1 MSILRY
7 AIYRFMTMLLT
18 LLVVSALVFVIINL
32 PPGDYLSNQIAELRA
47 SGQSAGVAK
56 AEFLRKEYAL
66 DRPLYQQYLI
76 WIGFIPGPQGFSGLL
91 QGDFGWSFEFDRP
104 VAEIV
109 GESLWLTVLVN
120 VAAVLFVYMIALPLG
135 VLAAARS
142 RTWVDYTSAF
152 VGYLGLAT
160 PNFLLALIMFYY
172 GHKYFD
178 LPIGGLM
185 DPRFEGEPMTFE
197 KMKSILI
204 HLIVPTFV
212 IGTSG
217 AAAMMQ
223 RLRANLLD
231 ELGKPYVETAIAKGM
246 APSRMLTKYPLRM
259 AFNPFVA
266 DIGNLLPSMVSGSVL
281 VSVVLGLQTIGPTLL
296 TALKTQDQFLSAF
309 VLMFVALLTLMGTM
323 ISDVLLV
330 LLDPRIRYEGRET

>member
-1 MSILRY
+1 MVILRY
-7 AIYRFMTMLLT
+7 ALYRFGTMLLT
-18 LLVVSALVFVIINL
+18 LWVVSALVFMIINL
-32 PPGDYLSNQIAELRA
+32 PPGDYLSNQISELRA
-47 SGQSAGVAK
+47 TGQSAGVAK
-56 AEFLRKEYAL
+56 AEFLRTEYAL
-66 DRPLYQQYLI
+66 DRPVYQQYLI
-76 WIGFIPGPQGFSGLL
+76 WIGFIPGPHGFSGLI
-91 QGDFGWSFEFDRP
+91 QGDFGWSFEFDSP

-109 GESLWLTVLVN
+109 GDTLWLTVLVN
-120 VAAVLFVYMIALPLG
+120 VAAVLFVYVIALPLG
-135 VLAAARS
+135 VLAAAKS
-142 RTWVDYTSAF
+142 RTWIDYTTAF

-178 LPIGGLM
+178 IPIGGLM
-185 DPRFEGEPMTFE
+185 DPSFEGEPMSWE
-197 KMKSILI
+197 KTKSILV

-217 AAAMMQ
+217 AAGMMQ

-246 APSRMLTKYPLRM
+246 RPSRMLIKYPLRM

-266 DIGNLLPSMVSGSVL
+266 DIGNLLPAMISGSVL

-296 TALKTQDQFLSAF
+296 TALKTQDLFLSGF
-309 VLMFVALLTLMGTM
+309 VLMFVALLTLIGPK

-330 LLDPRIRYEGRET
+330 ILDPRIQYEGRET

>member
-7 AIYRFMTMLLT
+7 AVYRFGTMLLT
-18 LLVVSALVFVIINL
+18 LLVVSALVFLIINL

-56 AEFLRKEYAL
+56 AEFLRAEYAL
-66 DRPLYQQYLI
+66 DRPLWQQYLI
-76 WIGFIPGPQGFSGLL
+76 WIGFIPGPQGFSGLV
-91 QGDFGWSFEFDRP
+91 QGNFGWSFEFDRP

-109 GESLWLTVLVN
+109 GDSLWLTVLVN
-120 VAAVLFVYMIALPLG
+120 LAAVLFVYLVALPLG

-142 RTWVDYTSAF
+142 KTWVDYSSAF

-185 DPRFEGEPMTFE
+185 DPMYEGQPMSWD
-197 KMKSILI
+197 KVKSILI

-223 RLRANLLD
+223 RLRANMLD

-246 APSRMLTKYPLRM
+246 SPSRMLTKYPLRM

-296 TALKTQDQFLSAF
+296 TALKTQDQFLAGF
-309 VLMFVALLTLMGTM
+309 VLMFVALLTLVGTM

-330 LLDPRIRYEGRET
+330 LLDPRIRYEGRE

>member
-1 MSILRY
+1 MAILRY
-7 AIYRFMTMLLT
+7 SVFRFATMLLT
-18 LLVVSALVFVIINL
+18 LMVVSVLIFAIINL
-32 PPGDYLSNQIAELRA
+32 PPGDYLSNQISELRA
-47 SGQSAGVAK
+47 TGQSAGVAK

-66 DRPLYQQYLI
+66 DRTTTEQYLI
-76 WIGFIPGPQGFSGLL
+76 WVGFIPGPNGFSGMI
-91 QGDFGWSFEFDRP
+91 QGNFGWSFEFDRP
-104 VAEIV
+104 FSEMV
-109 GESLWLTVLVN
+109 GDSLWLTVLVN
-120 VAAVLFVYMIALPLG
+120 LAAVLFVYVVALPLG
-135 VLAAARS
+135 VIAAARS
-142 RTWVDYTSAF
+142 RTWIDYSSAF

-160 PNFLLALIMFYY
+160 PNFLLALILFYY
-172 GHKYFD
+172 GNRFFD

-185 DPRFEGEPMTFE
+185 DPRFEGEPLDWAKT
-197 KMKSILI
+197 KSILI

-231 ELGKPYVETAIAKGM
+231 ELGKPYVETAVAKGM
-246 APSRMLTKYPLRM
+246 SPSRMLVKYPLRM

-266 DIGNLLPSMVSGSVL
+266 DIGNLLPSMISGSVL

-296 TALKTQDQFLSAF
+296 TALKTQDQFLAGF
-309 VLMFVALLTLMGTM
+309 ILLFVAFLTLIGTM
-323 ISDVLLV
+323 ISDVMLM

>member
-1 MSILRY
+1 MVMLRY
-7 AIYRFMTMLLT
+7 AVYRFFTMLLT
-18 LLVVSALVFVIINL
+18 LLVVSVLIFVIINL
-32 PPGDYLSNQIAELRA
+32 PPGDYLSNQIAELQA

-56 AEFLRKEYAL
+56 AEFLRAEYAL
-66 DRPLYQQYLI
+66 DRPVWEQYLI
-76 WIGFIPGPQGFSGLL
+76 WMGFWPGPHGFEGLL
-91 QGDFGWSFEFDRP
+91 QGNYGWSFEFDRP

-109 GESLWLTVLVN
+109 GDTLWLTVVVN
-120 VAAVLFVYMIALPLG
+120 LAAILFVYAVALPLG
-135 VLAAARS
+135 VLAAAKS
-142 RTWVDYTSAF
+142 RTWIDYTSAF

-160 PNFLLALIMFYY
+160 PNFLLALILFYY
-172 GHKYFD
+172 GHRYFN

-185 DPRFEGEPMTFE
+185 DPSFEGQPMSWE
-197 KMKSILI
+197 KMKSILV

-217 AAAMMQ
+217 ASAMMQ
-223 RLRANLLD
+223 RLRANMLD

-246 APSRMLTKYPLRM
+246 APSRMLTKYPLRV

-309 VLMFVALLTLMGTM
+309 ILMFVALLTLIGTM
-323 ISDVLLV
+323 ISDILLV
-330 LLDPRIRYEGRET
+330 MLDPRIRYEGREA

>member
-1 MSILRY
+1 MAILRY
-7 AIYRFMTMLLT
+7 AIYRLGTMLLT
-18 LLVVSALVFVIINL
+18 LLVVSAMVFLIINL

-47 SGQSAGVAK
+47 TGQSAGVAK
-56 AEFLRKEYAL
+56 AEFLRSEYAL
-66 DRPLYQQYLI
+66 DRPIYQQYLI
-76 WIGFIPGPQGFSGLL
+76 WVGFIPGPNGFSGLI
-91 QGDFGWSFEFDRP
+91 QGDFGWSFEFDAP

-109 GESLWLTVLVN
+109 GDSLWLTVLVN
-120 VAAVLFVYMIALPLG
+120 VAAVLFVYLVALPLG
-135 VLAAARS
+135 VLAAAKS
-142 RTWVDYTSAF
+142 KTWVDYTSAF

-172 GHKYFD
+172 GHKYFN

-185 DPRFEGEPMTFE
+185 DPSFEDAPMSWE
-197 KMKSILI
+197 KVKSIMV

-217 AAAMMQ
+217 AAGMMQ

-231 ELGKPYVETAIAKGM
+231 ELSKPYVETAIAKGM
-246 APSRMLTKYPLRM
+246 RPSRMLIKYPLRM

-266 DIGNLLPSMVSGSVL
+266 DIGNLLPAMVSGSVL

-296 TALKTQDQFLSAF
+296 TALKTQDLFLSGF
-309 VLMFVALLTLMGTM
+309 VLMFVALLTLVGTM
-323 ISDVLLV
+323 ISDLLLV
-330 LLDPRIRYEGRET
+330 LLDPRIQYEGRDK

>member
-1 MSILRY
+1 MAILRY
-7 AIYRFMTMLLT
+7 ALYRLGTMLLT
-18 LLVVSALVFVIINL
+18 LLVVSALIFFIINL

-47 SGQSAGVAK
+47 TGQSAGVAK
-56 AEFLRKEYAL
+56 AEFLRTEYAL
-66 DRPLYQQYLI
+66 DKPLWQQYLI
-76 WIGFIPGPQGFSGLL
+76 WMGFIEGPQGYSGML

-109 GESLWLTVLVN
+109 GDTLWLTVLVN
-120 VAAVLFVYMIALPLG
+120 LAAVLFVYLVALPLG
-135 VLAAARS
+135 VLAAAKS
-142 RTWVDYTSAF
+142 KTWVDYTSAF

-160 PNFLLALIMFYY
+160 PNFLLALILFYY
-172 GHKYFD
+172 GKRYFD

-185 DPRFEGEPMTFE
+185 DPALEGEPMSME
-197 KMKSILI
+197 KVKSVLL

-212 IGTSG
+212 IGTAG

-246 APSRMLTKYPLRM
+246 SPPRMLSKYPLRM

-296 TALKTQDQFLSAF
+296 TALKSQDQFLAGF
-309 VLMFVALLTLMGTM
+309 VLMFVALLTLIGTM

-330 LLDPRIRYEGRET
+330 LLDPRIRYEGREA

>member
-1 MSILRY
+1 MAILRY
-7 AIYRFMTMLLT
+7 ALYRLGTMLLT
-18 LLVVSALVFVIINL
+18 LLGVSALIFFIINL
-32 PPGDYLSNQIAELRA
+32 PPGDYLSNQIAELR
-47 SGQSAGVAK
+47 STGQSAGVAK
-56 AEFLRKEYAL
+56 AEFLRTEYAL
-66 DRPLYQQYLI
+66 DKPLWQQYLI
-76 WIGFIPGPQGFSGLL
+76 WMGFISGPQGYSGML

-109 GESLWLTVLVN
+109 GDTLWLTVLVN
-120 VAAVLFVYMIALPLG
+120 LAAVLFVYLVALPLG
-135 VLAAARS
+135 VLAAAKS
-142 RTWVDYTSAF
+142 KTWVDYTSAF
-152 VGYLGLAT
+152 VGYIGLAT
-160 PNFLLALIMFYY
+160 PNFLLALILFYY
-172 GHKYFD
+172 GKRYFD

-185 DPRFEGEPMTFE
+185 DPALEGEPMSFE
-197 KMKSILI
+197 KVKSVLL

-212 IGTSG
+212 IGTAG

-246 APSRMLTKYPLRM
+246 SPPRMLSKYPLRM

-296 TALKTQDQFLSAF
+296 TALKSQDQFLAGF
-309 VLMFVALLTLMGTM
+309 VLMFVALLTLIGTM

>member
-56 AEFLRKEYAL
+56 AEFLRQEYAL